1 MREEAATTDQLELQR
16 TRLAVERTR
25 AAAERTLMAWIR
37 TTLAMMSFGF
47 GTFKLFQYLVPDQP
61 GPGTLQWMTIALVA
75 WGTLLMVGGIVQYS
89 RTDRNLRNEHDLPR
103 VFPLVLLAAGGVAL
117 FGIAAFTD
125 LLLDIYG
132 RI

>member
-1 MREEAATTDQLELQR
+1 MHEEPEANDQLELQR

-25 AAAERTLMAWIR
+25 AAAERTLMSWIR

-75 WGTLLMVGGIVQYS
+75 WGTLLMVGGIVQYT
-89 RTDRNLRNEHDLPR
+89 RTDRKLRTDHDLPR

-117 FGIAAFTD
+117 FGTAALVD
-125 LLLDIYG
+125 LLLDLSN
-132 RI
+132 